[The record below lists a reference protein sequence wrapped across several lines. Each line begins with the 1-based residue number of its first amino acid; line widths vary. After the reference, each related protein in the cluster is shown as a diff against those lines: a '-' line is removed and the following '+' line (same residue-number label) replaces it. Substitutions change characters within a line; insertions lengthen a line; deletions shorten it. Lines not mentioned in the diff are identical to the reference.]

1 MNTPIYDFVQ
11 NYLESDPVRLHM
23 PGHKGSAGP
32 LGVEPLDITEIEGAD
47 VLSQPC
53 GIIAESEANA
63 GALFG
68 CRTLY
73 STEGS
78 SLCVRAMV
86 LLLKRMALHRGVTP
100 RILAARNVH
109 RSFLDAVALLDV
121 EVDWIMP
128 KKAGDSKAYA
138 YESCEVNGEELA
150 QIIVQLR
157 EQGRMPSAVY
167 ITSPDYLGNC
177 TDVSAL
183 AEVCHSYGCFL
194 AVDNAHG
201 AYLKFL
207 PESAHPMDHGADL
220 CCDSAHKTLPVLTGG
235 AYLHISRNTDHYL
248 TEHAT
253 RAMAMFATTSPS
265 YLILQSLDLCN
276 AYLEENTA
284 AFGQTARRV
293 AQLRE
298 ELASVG
304 YRMTGDEPWKITLV
318 VEDETAGDGKDGA
331 TAFSDGD
338 LLAELLGKY
347 GIFVEYHDFDHV
359 VLMFSTQTTEGEF
372 ALVGSV
378 LTEIAESRKWAAG
391 NAKKSAETD
400 GDKTEAEKLSAE
412 PAADKTEDTEHSA
425 ETVSGPERIPVPLQ
439 VLTPA
444 EAILAE
450 SEYVDASQCVGR
462 VLAEPLVHMP
472 PCVPVYMCGEVLG
485 EDATR
490 YVRGRVRVVKE
501 PVATFRRK

>member
-1 MNTPIYDFVQ
+1 MNTPIYDFVE
-11 NYLESDPVRLHM
+11 NYRESDAVRLHM
-23 PGHKGSAGP
+23 PGHKGVPGP
-32 LGVEPLDITEIEGAD
+32 LGVEPMDITEIDGAD
-47 VLSQPC
+47 VLSQAC

-63 GALFG
+63 GSLFG

-86 LLLKRMALHRGVTP
+86 FLLKMTALHRGVTP

-109 RSFLDAVALLDV
+109 RSFLDAVALLDI

-128 KKAGDSKAYA
+128 KASGDSGAYS
-138 YESCEVNGEELA
+138 YESCEINGPELA
-150 QIIVQLR
+150 EMLEQLR
-157 EQGRMPSAVY
+157 ESGRMPSAVY

-177 TDVSAL
+177 ADVAAL
-183 AEVCHSYGCFL
+183 AEVCHSNGCFL

-207 PESAHPMDHGADL
+207 AESAHPMDLGADV

-235 AYLHISRNTDHYL
+235 AYLHLSRNMDPNL
-248 TEHAT
+248 AE

-276 AYLEENTA
+276 AYLEEEGASFERTA
-284 AFGQTARRV
+284 QRV
-293 AQLRE
+293 AALRE
-298 ELASVG
+298 ELTKAG
-304 YRMTGDEPWKITLV
+304 YKTEGTEPWKITL
-318 VEDETAGDGKDGA
+318 EADR
-331 TAFSDGD
+331 AFSDGD
-338 LLAELLGKY
+338 TLAETLLKY
-347 GIFVEYHDFDHV
+347 GIAVEYHDDRHV
-359 VLMFSTQTTEGEF
+359 VMMFSAKTTEGEF

-378 LTEIAESRKWAAG
+378 LEEIAAAQ
-391 NAKKSAETD
+391 SSEDETD
-400 GDKTEAEKLSAE
+400 AAEASDEGEETITNDAGESA
-412 PAADKTEDTEHSA
+412 DTEDEESQSDATDVA
-425 ETVSGPERIPVPLQ
+425 TRIPVPVQ

-444 EAILAE
+444 EAIWAE

-485 EDATR
+485 KDAVR
-490 YVRGRVRVVKE
+490 YIHGRVRVVKE
-501 PVATFRRK
+501 PVGIFRKK